1 MILFGGLFFVV
12 FSSPTFLFLFLPI
25 TLLVYHAIP
34 VTSRWRNT
42 WLLAASI
49 LFYLW
54 GAGSA
59 ILAILFVSL
68 SSFGGAYIAWL
79 ILRRQRRDAAP
90 GGEIRKIS
98 IPSFVTLLIILV
110 PLVAFKYL
118 PQVAT
123 LEIPRVSS
131 ALTTLGAN
139 TWALPLGISFF
150 TFHALSFVIDS
161 ARAGRPLTT
170 SFPSY
175 LLYLFVFPHQIAG
188 PIVRYSEIGAQITA
202 VRRITAQQMGYGIT
216 RFTWGLSKKVLIA
229 DNCGVVA
236 NAMFDNAANPTLM
249 SGTGAWLGAVAYA
262 LQIYFDFSGYS
273 DMAIGLAQMFGF
285 RFPENFRSPYT
296 AGNITDF
303 WRRWHITLTTWFR
316 DYVYIPLGGNRRG
329 VWVEYGALLLVFLLT
344 SLWHGALAGFLI
356 WGGLHSLALLFER
369 VTGLRKVRS
378 FVVLRRLLT
387 LLFVIAAWVPFRAL
401 ELHTSVDIWQAM
413 LGGPWDFMSPG
424 LFATLTPFT
433 IGALVVGALSFVMP
447 AKRTGFQTV
456 FGQSE
461 PGTLTAFRWKTA
473 LVLVPLALVVTLA
486 MVLHSDFSPFLYF
499 QF

>member
-1 MILFGGLFFVV
+1 MV
-12 FSSPTFLFLFLPI
+12 FSSPTFLFLFLPV

-34 VTSRWRNT
+34 VRSRGRNA
-42 WLLAASI
+42 WLLLASV
-49 LFYLW
+49 LFYFW

-68 SSFGGAYIAWL
+68 SSFGGAYIAML
-79 ILRRQRRDAAP
+79 IARHQRTDLPP
-90 GGEIRKIS
+90 GIPKKIT
-98 IPSFVTLLIILV
+98 IPSMVTLLIILI
-110 PLVAFKYL
+110 PLIAFKYL
-118 PQVAT
+118 PQLAT
-123 LEIPRVSS
+123 LPIPGLSP
-131 ALTTLGAN
+131 ALTTLDAQS
-139 TWALPLGISFF
+139 WALPLGISFF

-202 VRRITAQQMGYGIT
+202 VRRITTKQMGYGIT
-216 RFTWGLSKKVLIA
+216 RFSWGLAKKVLIA
-229 DNCGVVA
+229 DNCGIVA
-236 NAMFDNAANPTLM
+236 NAMFDNAANPNLM
-249 SGTGAWLGAVAYA
+249 TGTGAWLGAVAYA

-296 AGNITDF
+296 SVSITDF
-303 WRRWHITLTTWFR
+303 WRRWHITLTKFFR

-356 WGGLHSLALLFER
+356 WGGLHSAALLLER
-369 VTGLRKVRS
+369 VTGLRDMRSLVAVR
-378 FVVLRRLLT
+378 RALT
-387 LLFVIAAWVPFRAL
+387 LLFVILAWVPFRAL
-401 ELHTSVDIWQAM
+401 EVESSVDIWRAM
-413 LGGPWDFMSPG
+413 LGGPWDVSSPAM
-424 LFATLTPFT
+424 FVTLTPIT
-433 IGALVVGALSFVMP
+433 IAALVVGSLSFVMP
-447 AKRTGFQTV
+447 SRRTGFQLV

-461 PGTLTAFRWKTA
+461 TGTLTAFRWKTA
-473 LVLVPLALVVTLA
+473 CVVVPVTLA
-486 MVLHSDFSPFLYF
+486 VTLSMVLQSDFSPFLYF